1 MMRKLFFTAFLALFC
16 VNVTHAQRFT
26 DNLDRGL
33 VAIDMG
39 GQIFVS
45 WRILPDEYYGCT
57 YHVINN
63 TTQDELSG
71 LTISNCT
78 LSGQS
83 GDMIVVSTVV
93 NGIERTDATQVK
105 WTQSGSYQA
114 GYMDFSLDPVVD
126 RNNEDKTWHYMP
138 NDAIFADLD
147 GDGQLDYIVKRVNRY
162 DSDGYFTGEYEK
174 DKNSN
179 PTTTEIWMRYP
190 TENTT
195 EFTIW
200 DAYKLDW
207 KTGTATRLWWLDCGP
222 NMVSTNDTETNL
234 LAYDWDMDGKAEVV
248 MRGVDNMIFHYANG
262 ETFLIGDE
270 SNTRPDFDHHD
281 GAYNNVWTKT
291 GREYLLYFNGETGS
305 LYQMMEYPLKRYE
318 PGEDPND
325 IDAAW
330 HGRSQYGHVSTKH
343 FVGAPYLDGRKPSLF
358 LGRGIY
364 TRHKMIA
371 YDITPDHRLIQQW
384 EWHSTANGQTPGS
397 YWYGNGNHNYVIAD
411 VDEDGRDEIIYGNM
425 VIDDNGE
432 GLNSTA
438 FGHGDAMHVNDFD
451 PYRKGLEIYNCIE
464 DEPAWGMSFRSG
476 LTGEIYK
483 KFTAT
488 GDDGRALAGNFTND
502 IPGSIGKTW
511 HSPTLAL
518 TSDEY
523 VSQYDD
529 AFKITISGKVTQ
541 SLNYRIYWDG
551 DLASEL
557 FDGTGSNNDPNG
569 RGGAV
574 FKWNGT
580 NTYRV
585 IQNEFGTT
593 INGTKNN
600 PSFQGDII
608 GDWREELVLRLPGE
622 TVTET
627 HQWDE
632 ATGKSYTYTYFN
644 KMRVTT
650 TAIPTT
656 HPIYNL
662 WADHQY
668 RQAMGTQ
675 MQVYNLPPNVSFFL
689 GEMEGIT
696 QAPPPLTNRG
706 RSEVRNGGSISTSL
720 NGEHVMLAETG
731 NAQVSVEEGASPKI
745 FTDNAPWWVQGNNP
759 SESQSLTKAST
770 TVYTHTLTGAPFTG
784 ETMVVKQGDGT
795 LVLPGEEQTYTGDT
809 KVWAGTLQYDGKLTN
824 SAVWLNRFATLSSDG
839 GEFKDVT
846 AEYGSEI
853 LPGGTDAKAGEMT
866 IETLSLGFGSR
877 VVFDLGG
884 NNVGDNDQIHVTN
897 LTLETKT
904 DEAWT
909 TYGPKYLKPVFQFNA
924 TEVLTGGLYPI
935 GTLAN
940 LPENTG
946 NDILTDVIIEGID
959 ANRHPYIQVDE
970 GVICLFLDEMTPTA
984 EPEIAIIDMV
994 QTDLTGLYPSSTP
1007 TTYYMP
1013 KVGVVVEDVNGEQPT
1028 LTGTFTSLS
1037 GEVTNL
1043 GTTEPA
1049 EILNVNYNSNSTG
1062 DVGGWK
1068 SQNYAD
1074 GLSLIEGDAK
1084 YGNYIRYTCAG
1095 NNSRTAYWQFGT
1107 LDIGNNPYV
1116 IEFDA
1121 AITPGDDHATQI
1133 AVMAGQ
1139 SLIANGAYNDNYLF
1153 SAINNG
1159 KSGTSY
1165 SINGGGSITIP
1176 SGTWCHYKIEV
1187 DLQNRQAKWT
1197 VNNDTKKNIGSGT
1210 YSLPSATGTTP
1221 TGIHFLSGR
1230 KYSVLKF
1237 DNFTIKA
1244 VAADFSSY
1252 TFKEPGTLRV
1262 TVKGDASHTD
1272 NFKTFTVESPYAKIG
1287 GGEDFFADTF
1297 ESGTAVPSRWTCPS
1311 ATLNIQSESG
1321 NNYLKVELASS
1332 SGNRSAYCDLTT
1344 GANNIGIN
1352 SDVYTIDFDAKLKP
1366 GNSNPSTGLAQNQI
1380 ALLAGNR
1387 PGNNEYATSNLLF
1400 SAINEG
1406 QYSTKYTVSTS
1417 DNAVITIPS
1426 EAWCHYHFTIDK
1438 IERKIKW
1445 TITLQQDGSQI
1456 GEGTDIIPEGVNT
1469 DVTYLYFM
1477 VGRANGAFGIDNIQ
1491 IAPYSELDSDYIPVN
1506 VYDELLTSLP
1516 TAVTDGN
1523 VHVWRTDLATTDTW
1537 STLVLPFDMTSEM
1550 VSEVFGEETQVANL
1564 VTDMG
1569 DASEIY
1575 FETESR
1581 TIHANQP
1588 VLIKGVTKSAPY
1600 LIQGITSN
1608 PVAVPVVQNDY
1619 FQFIGNYDN
1628 KGAVAFAQNVDYFYV
1643 NDQLNTVEQDGT
1655 YMSLNGY
1662 RGYFRTDKTVAEAVS
1677 VQFDFTPLLG
1687 DVNGDGYVNVSDITL
1702 LVDYLLGT
1710 PCKIVYL
1717 NSDANKDGIYNV
1729 SDVTLIVD
1737 IILNNH

>member
-1 MMRKLFFTAFLALFC
+1 MRKLLFTAILALFY
-16 VNVTHAQRFT
+16 VNVIHAQRFT
-26 DNLDRGL
+26 DELDRGL
-33 VAIDMG
+33 VAVDMG
-39 GQIFVS
+39 GQVFVS

-57 YHVINN
+57 YTLKQNEEEVGTNLSLN
-63 TTQDELSG
+63 SMTVPGSPSDVFTVTT
-71 LTISNCT
+71 T
-78 LSGQS
+78 
-83 GDMIVVSTVV
+83 V
-93 NGIERTDATQVK
+93 NGELRSASTNVK
-105 WTQSGSYQA
+105 WKKSGNYQA
-114 GYMDFSLDPVVD
+114 GYMDFTLDPVVD

-174 DKNSN
+174 DKNGN

-222 NMVSTNDTETNL
+222 NIVSTNDTETNL

-248 MRGVDNMIFHYANG
+248 MRGVDNMIFHYTNG
-262 ETFLIGDE
+262 ETLLIGDE

-281 GAYNNVWTKT
+281 GSYNNVWTKT

-330 HGRSQYGHVSTKH
+330 HGRSQYGHISTKH
-343 FVGAPYLDGRKPSLF
+343 FFGAPYLDGRKPSLF

-371 YDITPDHRLIQQW
+371 YDITSDHQLIQRW
-384 EWHSTANGQTPGS
+384 EWHSTADGQTPGS
-397 YWYGNGNHNYVIAD
+397 YWYGNGNHNYIIAD
-411 VDEDGRDEIIYGNM
+411 VDEDGRDEIVYGNM
-425 VIDDNGE
+425 VIDDNGK
-432 GLNSTA
+432 GLNSTSY
-438 FGHGDAMHVNDFD
+438 GHGDALHVNDFD

-464 DEPAWGMSFRSG
+464 DEPSWGMSFRSG

-529 AFKITISGKVTQ
+529 AFKITISGNVTQ

-557 FDGTGSNNDPNG
+557 FDATGSSNDPNG

-585 IQNEFGTT
+585 IQNELGST

-608 GDWREELVLRLPGE
+608 GDWREELVLRIPGS

-632 ATGKSYTYTYFN
+632 ATGKSFTYTYFN
-644 KMRVTT
+644 TMRVTT

-656 HPIYNL
+656 YPIYNL

-675 MQVYNLPPNVSFFL
+675 MQVYNLPPNASFFL

-696 QAPPPLTNRG
+696 QAPPPLMNRG
-706 RSEVRNGGSISTSL
+706 RSEVLNGGRISTSL
-720 NGEHVMLAETG
+720 NGKHVMLAETG

-784 ETMVVKQGDGT
+784 ETMVVKQGDGI
-795 LVLPGEEQTYTGDT
+795 LVLPGEEQAYTGDT

-824 SAVWLNRFATLSSDG
+824 SSVWLNRFATLSSDG

-853 LPGGTDAKAGEMT
+853 LPGGTDAKVGEMT
-866 IETLSLGFGSR
+866 IENLSLGFGSR

-884 NNVGDNDQIHVTN
+884 KNVGDNDQIHVTN

-904 DEAWT
+904 DDAWT
-909 TYGPKYLKPVFQFNA
+909 NYGPKNLKPVFQFN
-924 TEVLTGGLYPI
+924 TSEVLAGGRYPI

-940 LPENTG
+940 LPENTD
-946 NDILTDVIIEGID
+946 NDMLTDVIIEGID
-959 ANRHPYIQVDE
+959 ANRHPYIQVD
-970 GVICLFLDEMTPTA
+970 GGTICLFLNDMTPTV

-1013 KVGVVVEDVNGEQPT
+1013 KVGVVVADVNGEQPT

-1037 GEVTNL
+1037 GEVTDL
-1043 GTTEPA
+1043 GTTEMHDIFDDDFNDYPSG
-1049 EILNVNYNSNSTG
+1049 NVGTWHSNNYQEGFT
-1062 DVGGWK
+1062 
-1068 SQNYAD
+1068 
-1074 GLSLIEGDAK
+1074 LREGDPTYGK
-1084 YGNYIRYTCAG
+1084 YIEYTCASQ
-1095 NNSRTAYWQFGT
+1095 NSRVIYWEFGS
-1107 LDIGNNPYV
+1107 LEVGNNPYV

-1121 AITPGDDHATQI
+1121 SIKPGDDQATQL

-1139 SLIANGAYNDNYLF
+1139 PRGDNELYSSNYLF
-1153 SAINNG
+1153 SATNSG
-1159 KSGTSY
+1159 KSSASY
-1165 SINGGGSITIP
+1165 SINDGESITIP
-1176 SGTWCHYKIEV
+1176 NGNWCHYKIEV
-1187 DLQNRQAKWT
+1187 DVRNRQAKWSIT
-1197 VNNDTKKNIGSGT
+1197 NGSNLVGSGT
-1210 YSLPSATGTTP
+1210 YSLPSSTTTTP
-1221 TGIHFLSGR
+1221 TGIHFRSGR
-1230 KYSVLKF
+1230 YKSVLKF
-1237 DNFTIKA
+1237 DNCTIKA

-1262 TVKGDASHTD
+1262 TVKGDASLAD
-1272 NFKTFTVESPYAKIG
+1272 NFKTFTVESPYAKLS
-1287 GGEDFFADTF
+1287 EDFFADTF
-1297 ESGTAVPSRWTCPS
+1297 ESGTTVPSRWGCPN
-1311 ATLNIQSESG
+1311 ATPNIISESG
-1321 NNYLKVELASS
+1321 NNYLELDLGKQASQP
-1332 SGNRSAYCDLTT
+1332 GACRSAYCNLTT
-1344 GANNIGIN
+1344 GENNIGIN
-1352 SDVYTIDFDAKLKP
+1352 SDVYTIDFDAKLRP
-1366 GNSNPSTGLAQNQI
+1366 GNSDGTAKAQNQI

-1387 PGNNEYATSNLLF
+1387 PGNNKYATSGLLF

-1406 QYSTKYTVSTS
+1406 QGSTKYTISTS
-1417 DNAVITIPS
+1417 GNTEITIPS
-1426 EAWCHYHFTIDK
+1426 ETWCHYHFTIDK
-1438 IERKIKW
+1438 TQQTIKW
-1445 TITLQQDGSQI
+1445 VITKQQDGSEI
-1456 GEGTDIIPEGVNT
+1456 GRGTDLIPAGTEA
-1469 DVTYLYFM
+1469 DVTYLYF
-1477 VGRANGAFGIDNIQ
+1477 VLGRTNGAFGIDNIQ

-1516 TAVTDGN
+1516 TAVTGGN
-1523 VHVWRTDLATTDTW
+1523 VHVWRNDLSTTDTW
-1537 STLVLPFDMTSEM
+1537 STLVLPFDMTSDM
-1550 VSEVFGEETQVANL
+1550 VSEVFGEEAQVANL

-1569 DASEIY
+1569 DDSEIY

-1608 PVAVPVVQNDY
+1608 PVAVPVVQNEY

-1628 KGAVAFAQNVDYFYV
+1628 KGEMLFNQNVDYFYI

-1655 YMSLNGY
+1655 SMTMKGY
-1662 RGYFRTDKTVAEAVS
+1662 RGYFHTEKTVAETVS
-1677 VQFDFTPLLG
+1677 VLFDFTPLLG
-1687 DVNGDGYVNVSDITL
+1687 DVNGDGSVNVSDITL
-1702 LVDYLLGT
+1702 LVDFLLGV
-1710 PCKIVYL
+1710 PCDINYP
-1717 NSDANKDGIYNV
+1717 NSDANHDGKYNV
-1729 SDVTLIVD
+1729 SDVTMIVD
-1737 IILNNH
+1737 IILNNQN

>member
-1 MMRKLFFTAFLALFC
+1 MRKLFFTAFLALFC

-26 DNLDRGL
+26 DELDRGI
-33 VAIDMG
+33 VAVDMG
-39 GQIFVS
+39 GQVFVS
-45 WRILPDEYYGCT
+45 WRILPEEYYGTT
-57 YHVINN
+57 YSLYKNGSLV
-63 TTQDELSG
+63 QDNL
-71 LTISNCT
+71 T
-78 LSGQS
+78 LSNWIG
-83 GDMIVVSTVV
+83 
-93 NGIERTDATQVK
+93 
-105 WTQSGSYQA
+105 SGSASDRFTVAAVTNGVAGEQSATAKVWPRVSNSGESNQA
-114 GYMDFSLDPVVD
+114 GLLTLTLSPVVD
-126 RNNEDKTWHYMP
+126 RNNHDVTHHYLP

-147 GDGQLDYIVKRVNRY
+147 GDGQLEFIIKRIN
-162 DSDGYFTGEYEK
+162 
-174 DKNSN
+174 
-179 PTTTEIWMRYP
+179 
-190 TENTT
+190 
-195 EFTIW
+195 IW
-200 DAYKLDW
+200 DADNIYPTTNETEYTVWEAYDVDW
-207 KTGTATRLWWLDCGP
+207 EAGAIKKRMWWIDCGP
-222 NMVSTNDTETNL
+222 NMVSANNTENNL

-248 MRGVDNMIFHYANG
+248 MRGADNMIFHHSDG
-262 ETFLIGDE
+262 TTKTIG
-270 SNTRPDFDHHD
+270 SATVNTRGDINHSD
-281 GAYNNVWTKT
+281 GNAAFTCSGN
-291 GREYLLYFNGETGS
+291 EYLLYFDGQTGV
-305 LYQMMEYPLKRYE
+305 LFNDNVMEYPLKRLE
-318 PGEDPND
+318 NGETSCA
-325 IDAAW
+325 AAW
-330 HGRSQYGHVSTKH
+330 DERTLGHPSSKY
-343 FVGAPYLDGRKPSLF
+343 FFGAPYLDGRKPSIF
-358 LGRGIY
+358 LGRGVY
-364 TRHKMIA
+364 MRHKMIA
-371 YDITPDHRLIQQW
+371 LDVNPTTHELTTRW
-384 EWHSTANGQTPGS
+384 EWHSTAHGSTPGS
-397 YWYGNGNHNYVIAD
+397 YWFGNGNHNYVIAD

-425 VIDDNGE
+425 VIDDNGK
-432 GLNSTA
+432 GLNSTG
-438 FGHGDAMHVNDFD
+438 FGHGDALHVNDFD

-464 DEPAWGMSFRSG
+464 DEPTYGMSYRSG
-476 LTGEIYK
+476 LTGEIFK
-483 KFTAT
+483 HFVASD
-488 GDDGRALAGNFTND
+488 DDGRALAGNFTNV
-502 IPGSIGKTW
+502 IPGSMGCTM
-511 HSPTLAL
+511 SSEALAL
-518 TSDEY
+518 SCDEY
-523 VSQYDD
+523 VPSYTNL
-529 AFKITISGKVTQ
+529 FLGKNVQIVNDKEVRTKT
-541 SLNYRIYWDG
+541 LNYRIYWDG
-551 DLASEL
+551 DLQSEAME
-557 FDGTGSNNDPNG
+557 GTGSSNSGSWLMIYHWNDNTFLNN
-569 RGGAV
+569 REITL
-574 FKWNGT
+574 KGT
-580 NTYRV
+580 SN
-585 IQNEFGTT
+585 
-593 INGTKNN
+593 NGTKNN

-608 GDWREELVLRLPGE
+608 GDWREEVMMRASSGA
-622 TVTET
+622 TVTEGST
-627 HQWDE
+627 TYAVWDQLYI
-632 ATGKSYTYTYFN
+632 YTSTYS
-644 KMRVTT
+644 
-650 TAIPTT
+650 TT

-675 MQVYNLPPNVSFFL
+675 MQTYNLPPNASFFL
-689 GEMEGIT
+689 GEMESIT
-696 QAPPPLTNRG
+696 QAPPPLMNRG

-720 NGEHVMLAETG
+720 NGKHVMLAETG

-795 LVLPGEEQTYTGDT
+795 LVLPGEEQAYTGDT

-846 AEYGSEI
+846 TEYGSEI
-853 LPGGTDAKAGEMT
+853 LPGGPNAKVGEMT

-884 NNVGDNDQIHVTN
+884 KNVGDNDQIHVTN

-904 DEAWT
+904 DDAWT
-909 TYGPKYLKPVFQFNA
+909 NYGPKNLKPVFQFNA
-924 TEVLTGGLYPI
+924 TGVLAGGRYPI
-935 GTLAN
+935 GTLVN
-940 LPENTG
+940 LPGNAG
-946 NDILTDVIIEGID
+946 NDMLTDVIIEGID
-959 ANRHPYIQVDE
+959 ASRHPYIQVD
-970 GVICLFLDEMTPTA
+970 GDVICLFLNDMAPTV

-1028 LTGTFTSLS
+1028 ITGTFTSLS
-1037 GEVTNL
+1037 GEVTDL

-1121 AITPGDDHATQI
+1121 AITPGNDHATQI

-1159 KSGTSY
+1159 SSGTSY

-1197 VNNDTKKNIGSGT
+1197 VTNNDTKNNIGSGT

-1230 KYSVLKF
+1230 YQSVLKF
-1237 DNFTIKA
+1237 DNCTIKS

-1262 TVKGDASHTD
+1262 TVKGDASLAD
-1272 NFKTFTVESPYAKIG
+1272 NYKTFTVESPYAKLRG
-1287 GGEDFFADTF
+1287 SEDFFTDTF
-1297 ESGTAVPSRWTCPS
+1297 ESGTAVPSRWGCPN
-1311 ATLNIQSESG
+1311 ATLNIQTESG
-1321 NNYLKVELASS
+1321 NNYLKVELVNSK
-1332 SGNRSAYCDLTT
+1332 GNRSAYCDLTT

-1387 PGNNEYATSNLLF
+1387 PGNNESATSNLLF
-1400 SAINEG
+1400 SAING
-1406 QYSTKYTVSTS
+1406 GAGSTSYTVSTS
-1417 DNAVITIPS
+1417 GNAEITIPS
-1426 EAWCHYHFTIDK
+1426 EDWCHYHFTIDK

-1456 GEGTDIIPEGVNT
+1456 GEGSDIIPEGVNT

-1491 IAPYSELDSDYIPVN
+1491 IAPYSELDSDYIPIN

-1537 STLVLPFDMTSEM
+1537 STLVLPFEMTSEM

-1628 KGAVAFAQNVDYFYV
+1628 KGAVPFTQNVDYFYV

-1655 YMSLNGY
+1655 YMTLNGY
-1662 RGYFRTDKTVAEAVS
+1662 RGYFRTDKTVAETVS

-1687 DVNGDGYVNVSDITL
+1687 DVNGDGYINVSDITL
-1702 LVDYLLGT
+1702 LVDFLLGT
-1710 PCKIVYL
+1710 PCEIIYP
-1717 NSDANKDGIYNV
+1717 NSDANKDGKFNV
-1729 SDVTLIVD
+1729 SDVTMIVD
-1737 IILNNH
+1737 IILNNQ

>member
-1 MMRKLFFTAFLALFC
+1 MMKKLFFTAFLALFC

-26 DNLDRGL
+26 DNLDRGI
-33 VAIDMG
+33 VAVDMG
-39 GQIFVS
+39 GQVFVS
-45 WRILPDEYYGCT
+45 WRILPEEYYGTT
-57 YHVINN
+57 YSLYKNGSLV
-63 TTQDELSG
+63 QDNL
-71 LTISNCT
+71 T
-78 LSGQS
+78 LSNWIGTGSASDRFTVAAVTNGVAGEQS
-83 GDMIVVSTVV
+83 ATAKVWPRVS
-93 NGIERTDATQVK
+93 N
-105 WTQSGSYQA
+105 SGESNQA
-114 GYMDFSLDPVVD
+114 GLLTLTLSPVVD
-126 RNNEDKTWHYMP
+126 RNNHDVTHHYLP

-147 GDGQLDYIVKRVNRY
+147 GDGQLEFIIKRIN
-162 DSDGYFTGEYEK
+162 
-174 DKNSN
+174 
-179 PTTTEIWMRYP
+179 
-190 TENTT
+190 
-195 EFTIW
+195 IW
-200 DAYKLDW
+200 DADNIYPTTNETEYTVWEAYDVDW
-207 KTGTATRLWWLDCGP
+207 EAGAIKKRMWWIDCGP
-222 NMVSTNDTETNL
+222 NMVSANNTENNL

-248 MRGVDNMIFHYANG
+248 MRGADNMIFHHSDG
-262 ETFLIGDE
+262 TTKTIG
-270 SNTRPDFDHHD
+270 SATVNTRGDINHND
-281 GAYNNVWTKT
+281 GNAAFTCSGN
-291 GREYLLYFNGETGS
+291 EYLLYFDGQTGV
-305 LYQMMEYPLKRYE
+305 LFNDNVMEYPLKRLE
-318 PGEDPND
+318 NGETSCK
-325 IDAAW
+325 AAW
-330 HGRSQYGHVSTKH
+330 DERTEGHPSSKY
-343 FVGAPYLDGRKPSLF
+343 FFGAPYLDGRKPSIF
-358 LGRGIY
+358 LGRGVY
-364 TRHKMIA
+364 MRHKMIA
-371 YDITPDHRLIQQW
+371 LDVNPSTHELTTRW
-384 EWHSTANGQTPGS
+384 EWHSTAHGSTPGS
-397 YWYGNGNHNYVIAD
+397 YWFGNGNHNYVIAD

-425 VIDDNGE
+425 VIDDNGK
-432 GLNSTA
+432 GLNSTG
-438 FGHGDAMHVNDFD
+438 FGHGDALHVNDFD

-464 DEPAWGMSFRSG
+464 DEPTYGMSYRSG
-476 LTGEIYK
+476 LTGEIFK
-483 KFTAT
+483 HFVAS
-488 GDDGRALAGNFTND
+488 GDDGRALAGNFTNV
-502 IPGSIGKTW
+502 IPGSMGCTM
-511 HSPTLAL
+511 SSDALAL
-518 TSDEY
+518 SCDEY
-523 VSQYDD
+523 VPSYTNL
-529 AFKITISGKVTQ
+529 FLGKNVQTVNGNEVRTKT
-541 SLNYRIYWDG
+541 LNYRIYWDG
-551 DLASEL
+551 DLQSEAME
-557 FDGTGSNNDPNG
+557 GTGSSNSGSWLMIYHWNDNTFLNN
-569 RGGAV
+569 REITL
-574 FKWNGT
+574 KGT
-580 NTYRV
+580 SN
-585 IQNEFGTT
+585 
-593 INGTKNN
+593 NGTKNN

-608 GDWREELVLRLPGE
+608 GDWREEVMMRASSGA
-622 TVTET
+622 TVTEGST
-627 HQWDE
+627 TYSVWDQLYI
-632 ATGKSYTYTYFN
+632 YTSTYS
-644 KMRVTT
+644 
-650 TAIPTT
+650 TT

-675 MQVYNLPPNVSFFL
+675 MQTYNLPPNASFFL

-696 QAPPPLTNRG
+696 QAPPPLMNRG

-731 NAQVSVEEGASPKI
+731 NAQVSVEEGANPKI

-770 TVYTHTLTGAPFTG
+770 TIYTHTLTGAPFTG

-795 LVLPGEEQTYTGDT
+795 LVLPGEEQAYTGDT

-853 LPGGTDAKAGEMT
+853 LPGGSDAKVGEMT

-884 NNVGDNDQIHVTN
+884 KNVGDNDQIHVTN

-904 DEAWT
+904 GDAWT
-909 TYGPKYLKPVFQFNA
+909 NYGPKNLKPVFQFN
-924 TEVLTGGLYPI
+924 TTSVLAGGRYPI
-935 GTLAN
+935 GTLVN
-940 LPENTG
+940 LPGNAG
-946 NDILTDVIIEGID
+946 NDMLTDVIIEGID
-959 ANRHPYIQVDE
+959 ASRHPYIQVDG
-970 GVICLFLDEMTPTA
+970 GVICLFLNDMTPTV

-1037 GEVTNL
+1037 GEVTDL

-1062 DVGGWK
+1062 NVGGWK
-1068 SQNYAD
+1068 SQNYTD

-1121 AITPGDDHATQI
+1121 AITPGNDHATQI

-1197 VNNDTKKNIGSGT
+1197 VTNNDTKNNIGSGT

-1262 TVKGDASHTD
+1262 TVKGDASLAD

-1287 GGEDFFADTF
+1287 GSEDFFADTF
-1297 ESGTAVPSRWTCPS
+1297 ESGTAVPSRWTCPN

-1321 NNYLKVELASS
+1321 NNYLKVELANS

-1366 GNSNPSTGLAQNQI
+1366 GDSNPSTGLAQNQI
-1380 ALLAGNR
+1380 ALLASNR

-1445 TITLQQDGSQI
+1445 IITLQQDGSQI
-1456 GEGTDIIPEGVNT
+1456 GEGSDIIPEGVNT

-1477 VGRANGAFGIDNIQ
+1477 VGRSNGAFGIDNIQ
-1491 IAPYSELDSDYIPVN
+1491 IAPYSELDSDYIPIN

-1523 VHVWRTDLATTDTW
+1523 VHFWRTDLATTDTW

-1628 KGAVAFAQNVDYFYV
+1628 KGAVPFTQNVDYFYV

-1655 YMSLNGY
+1655 YMTLNGY
-1662 RGYFRTDKTVAEAVS
+1662 RGYFRTDKTVAETVS

-1702 LVDYLLGT
+1702 LVDFLLGT
-1710 PCKIVYL
+1710 PCEIVYP
-1717 NSDANKDGIYNV
+1717 NSDADKNGKFNV
-1729 SDVTLIVD
+1729 SDVTMIVD
-1737 IILNNH
+1737 IILNNQ

>member
-1 MMRKLFFTAFLALFC
+1 MRKLFFTAFLALFC

-26 DNLDRGL
+26 DELDRGI
-33 VAIDMG
+33 VAVDMG
-39 GQIFVS
+39 GQVFVS
-45 WRILPDEYYGCT
+45 WRILPEEYYGTT
-57 YHVINN
+57 YSLYKNGSLV
-63 TTQDELSG
+63 QDNL
-71 LTISNCT
+71 T
-78 LSGQS
+78 LSNWIG
-83 GDMIVVSTVV
+83 
-93 NGIERTDATQVK
+93 
-105 WTQSGSYQA
+105 SGSASDRFTVAAVTNGVAGEQSATAKVWPRVSNSGESNQA
-114 GYMDFSLDPVVD
+114 GLLTLTLSPVVD
-126 RNNEDKTWHYMP
+126 RNNHDVTHHYLP

-147 GDGQLDYIVKRVNRY
+147 GDGQLEFIIKRIN
-162 DSDGYFTGEYEK
+162 
-174 DKNSN
+174 
-179 PTTTEIWMRYP
+179 
-190 TENTT
+190 
-195 EFTIW
+195 IW
-200 DAYKLDW
+200 DADNIYPTTNETEYTVWEAYDVDW
-207 KTGTATRLWWLDCGP
+207 EAGAIKKRMWWIDCGP
-222 NMVSTNDTETNL
+222 NMVSANNTENNL

-248 MRGVDNMIFHYANG
+248 MRGADNMIFHHSDG
-262 ETFLIGDE
+262 TTKTIG
-270 SNTRPDFDHHD
+270 SATVNTRGDINHSD
-281 GAYNNVWTKT
+281 GNAAFTCSGN
-291 GREYLLYFNGETGS
+291 EYLLYFDGQTGV
-305 LYQMMEYPLKRYE
+305 LFNDNVMEYPLKRLE
-318 PGEDPND
+318 NGETSCA
-325 IDAAW
+325 AAW
-330 HGRSQYGHVSTKH
+330 DERTLGHPSSKY
-343 FVGAPYLDGRKPSLF
+343 FFGAPYLDGRKPSIF
-358 LGRGIY
+358 LGRGVY
-364 TRHKMIA
+364 MRHKMIA
-371 YDITPDHRLIQQW
+371 LDVNPTTHELTTRW
-384 EWHSTANGQTPGS
+384 EWHSTAHGSTPGS
-397 YWYGNGNHNYVIAD
+397 YWFGNGNHNYVIAD

-425 VIDDNGE
+425 VIDDNGK
-432 GLNSTA
+432 GLNSTG
-438 FGHGDAMHVNDFD
+438 FGHGDALHVNDFD

-464 DEPAWGMSFRSG
+464 DEPTYGMSYRSG
-476 LTGEIYK
+476 LTGEIFK
-483 KFTAT
+483 HFVASD
-488 GDDGRALAGNFTND
+488 DDGRALAGNFTNV
-502 IPGSIGKTW
+502 IPGSMGCTM
-511 HSPTLAL
+511 SSEALAL
-518 TSDEY
+518 SCDEY
-523 VSQYDD
+523 VPSYTNL
-529 AFKITISGKVTQ
+529 FLGKNVQIVNDKEVRTKT
-541 SLNYRIYWDG
+541 LNYRIYWDG
-551 DLASEL
+551 DLQSEAME
-557 FDGTGSNNDPNG
+557 GTGSSNSGSWLMIYHWNDNTFLNN
-569 RGGAV
+569 REITL
-574 FKWNGT
+574 KGT
-580 NTYRV
+580 SN
-585 IQNEFGTT
+585 
-593 INGTKNN
+593 NGTKNN

-608 GDWREELVLRLPGE
+608 GDWREEVMMRASSGA
-622 TVTET
+622 TVTEGST
-627 HQWDE
+627 TYAVWDQLYI
-632 ATGKSYTYTYFN
+632 YTSTYS
-644 KMRVTT
+644 
-650 TAIPTT
+650 TT

-675 MQVYNLPPNVSFFL
+675 MQTYNLPPNASFFL
-689 GEMEGIT
+689 GEMESIT
-696 QAPPPLTNRG
+696 QAPPPLMNRG

-720 NGEHVMLAETG
+720 NGKHVMLAETG

-795 LVLPGEEQTYTGDT
+795 LVLPGEEQAYTGDT

-846 AEYGSEI
+846 TEYGSEI
-853 LPGGTDAKAGEMT
+853 LPGGPNAKVGEMT

-884 NNVGDNDQIHVTN
+884 KNVGDNDQIHVTN

-904 DEAWT
+904 DDAWT
-909 TYGPKYLKPVFQFNA
+909 NYGPKNLKPVFQFNA
-924 TEVLTGGLYPI
+924 TGVLAGGRYPI
-935 GTLAN
+935 GTLVN
-940 LPENTG
+940 LPGNAG
-946 NDILTDVIIEGID
+946 NDMLTDVIIEGID
-959 ANRHPYIQVDE
+959 ASRHPYIQVD
-970 GVICLFLDEMTPTA
+970 GDVICLFLNDMAPTV

-1028 LTGTFTSLS
+1028 ITGTFTSLS
-1037 GEVTNL
+1037 GEVTDL

-1121 AITPGDDHATQI
+1121 AITPGNDHATQI

-1159 KSGTSY
+1159 SSGTSY

-1197 VNNDTKKNIGSGT
+1197 VTNNDTKNNIGSGT

-1230 KYSVLKF
+1230 YQSVLKF
-1237 DNFTIKA
+1237 DNCTIKS

-1262 TVKGDASHTD
+1262 TVKGDASLAD
-1272 NFKTFTVESPYAKIG
+1272 NYKTFTVESPYAKLRG
-1287 GGEDFFADTF
+1287 SEDFFTDTF
-1297 ESGTAVPSRWTCPS
+1297 ESGTAVPSRWGCPN
-1311 ATLNIQSESG
+1311 ATLNIQTESG
-1321 NNYLKVELASS
+1321 NNYLKVELVNSK
-1332 SGNRSAYCDLTT
+1332 GNRSAYCDLTT

-1456 GEGTDIIPEGVNT
+1456 GEGSDIIPEGVNT

-1491 IAPYSELDSDYIPVN
+1491 IAPYSELDSDYIPIN

-1523 VHVWRTDLATTDTW
+1523 VHFWRTDLATTDTW

-1628 KGAVAFAQNVDYFYV
+1628 KGAVPFTQNVDYFYV

-1655 YMSLNGY
+1655 YMTLNGY
-1662 RGYFRTDKTVAEAVS
+1662 RGYFRTDKTVAETVS

-1687 DVNGDGYVNVSDITL
+1687 DVNGDGYINVSDITL
-1702 LVDYLLGT
+1702 LVDFLLGT
-1710 PCKIVYL
+1710 PCEIIYP
-1717 NSDANKDGIYNV
+1717 NSDANKDGKFNV
-1729 SDVTLIVD
+1729 SDVTMIVD
-1737 IILNNH
+1737 IILNNQ

>member
-1 MMRKLFFTAFLALFC
+1 MRKLFFTAFLALFC

-26 DNLDRGL
+26 DELDRGI
-33 VAIDMG
+33 VAVDMG
-39 GQIFVS
+39 GQVFVS
-45 WRILPDEYYGCT
+45 WRILPEEYYGTT
-57 YHVINN
+57 YSLYKNGSLV
-63 TTQDELSG
+63 QDNL
-71 LTISNCT
+71 T
-78 LSGQS
+78 LSNWIG
-83 GDMIVVSTVV
+83 
-93 NGIERTDATQVK
+93 
-105 WTQSGSYQA
+105 SGSASDRFTVAAVTNGVSGEQSATAKVWPRVNNSGESNQA
-114 GYMDFSLDPVVD
+114 GLLTLTLSPVLD
-126 RNNEDKTWHYMP
+126 RNNHDVTHHYLP

-147 GDGQLDYIVKRVNRY
+147 GDGQLEFIIKRIN
-162 DSDGYFTGEYEK
+162 
-174 DKNSN
+174 
-179 PTTTEIWMRYP
+179 
-190 TENTT
+190 
-195 EFTIW
+195 IW
-200 DAYKLDW
+200 DADNIYPTTNETEYTVWEAYDVDW
-207 KTGTATRLWWLDCGP
+207 EAGAIKKRMWWIDCGP
-222 NMVSTNDTETNL
+222 NMVSANNTENNL

-248 MRGVDNMIFHYANG
+248 MRGADNMIFHHSDG
-262 ETFLIGDE
+262 TTKTIG
-270 SNTRPDFDHHD
+270 SATVNTRGDINHND
-281 GAYNNVWTKT
+281 GNAAFTCSGN
-291 GREYLLYFNGETGS
+291 EYLLYFDGQTGV
-305 LYQMMEYPLKRYE
+305 LFNDNVMEYPLKRLE
-318 PGEDPND
+318 NGETSCA
-325 IDAAW
+325 AAW
-330 HGRSQYGHVSTKH
+330 DERTLGHPSSKY
-343 FVGAPYLDGRKPSLF
+343 FFGAPYLDGRKPSIF
-358 LGRGIY
+358 LGRGVY
-364 TRHKMIA
+364 MRHKMIA
-371 YDITPDHRLIQQW
+371 LDVNPTTHELTTRW
-384 EWHSTANGQTPGS
+384 EWHSTAHGSTPGS
-397 YWYGNGNHNYVIAD
+397 YWFGNGNHNYVIAD

-425 VIDDNGE
+425 VIDDNGK
-432 GLNSTA
+432 GLNSTG
-438 FGHGDAMHVNDFD
+438 FGHGDALHVNDFD

-464 DEPAWGMSFRSG
+464 DEPTYGMSYRSG
-476 LTGEIYK
+476 LTGEVFK
-483 KFTAT
+483 HFVAS
-488 GDDGRALAGNFTND
+488 GDDGRALAGNFTNV
-502 IPGSIGKTW
+502 IPGSMGCTM
-511 HSPTLAL
+511 SSDALAL
-518 TSDEY
+518 SCDEY
-523 VSQYDD
+523 VPSYTNL
-529 AFKITISGKVTQ
+529 FLGKNVQTVNGNEVRTKT
-541 SLNYRIYWDG
+541 LNYRIYWDG
-551 DLASEL
+551 DLQSEAME
-557 FDGTGSNNDPNG
+557 GTGSSNSGSWLMIYHWNDNTFLNN
-569 RGGAV
+569 REITLT
-574 FKWNGT
+574 GT
-580 NTYRV
+580 SN
-585 IQNEFGTT
+585 
-593 INGTKNN
+593 NGTKNN

-608 GDWREELVLRLPGE
+608 GDWREEVMMRASSGA
-622 TVTET
+622 TVTEGST
-627 HQWDE
+627 TYSVWDQLYI
-632 ATGKSYTYTYFN
+632 YTSTYS
-644 KMRVTT
+644 
-650 TAIPTT
+650 TT

-675 MQVYNLPPNVSFFL
+675 MQTYNLPPNASFFL

-696 QAPPPLTNRG
+696 QAPPPLMNRG

-795 LVLPGEEQTYTGDT
+795 LVLPGEEQAYTGDT

-853 LPGGTDAKAGEMT
+853 LPGGSDAKVGEMT
-866 IETLSLGFGSR
+866 IENLSLGFGSR
-877 VVFDLGG
+877 VVFDLSGK
-884 NNVGDNDQIHVTN
+884 NVGDNDQIHITN

-904 DEAWT
+904 DDAWT
-909 TYGPKYLKPVFQFNA
+909 NYGPKNLKPVFQFN
-924 TEVLTGGLYPI
+924 TTSVLAGGRYPI
-935 GTLAN
+935 GTLVN
-940 LPENTG
+940 LPG
-946 NDILTDVIIEGID
+946 NAGNGMLTDVIIEGID
-959 ANRHPYIQVDE
+959 ASRHPYIQVDG
-970 GVICLFLDEMTPTA
+970 GVICLFLNDMTPTV

-1037 GEVTNL
+1037 GEVTDL

-1062 DVGGWK
+1062 NVGGWK

-1084 YGNYIRYTCAG
+1084 YGNYIRYTCAD

-1121 AITPGDDHATQI
+1121 AITPGNDHATQI

-1197 VNNDTKKNIGSGT
+1197 VTNNDTKNNIGSGT

-1262 TVKGDASHTD
+1262 TVKGDASLAD
-1272 NFKTFTVESPYAKIG
+1272 NFKTFTVESPYAKLG
-1287 GGEDFFADTF
+1287 GSEDFFADTF
-1297 ESGTAVPSRWTCPS
+1297 ESGTAVPSRWTCPN

-1321 NNYLKVELASS
+1321 NNYLKVELANS

-1456 GEGTDIIPEGVNT
+1456 GEGSDIIPEGVNT

-1491 IAPYSELDSDYIPVN
+1491 IAPYSELDSDFIPVN

-1628 KGAVAFAQNVDYFYV
+1628 KGAVPFTQNVDYFYV

-1655 YMSLNGY
+1655 YMTLNGY
-1662 RGYFRTDKTVAEAVS
+1662 RGYFRTDKTVAETVS

-1702 LVDYLLGT
+1702 LVDFLLGT
-1710 PCKIVYL
+1710 PCEIIYP
-1717 NSDANKDGIYNV
+1717 NSDADKNGKFNV
-1729 SDVTLIVD
+1729 SDVTMIVD
-1737 IILNNH
+1737 IILNNQ